1 MLTALRASDR
11 KESHTLPNH
20 RKEQNLLVDS
30 HTHIIKAMLVDW
42 TVEPWRRVSGQ
53 PVEVSEGQPA
63 TTGSGDNALRIA
75 AEITVQTP
83 KRLVLI
89 LKCHSIIY
97 IRDGR

>member
-1 MLTALRASDR
+1 MLTALRASDW